1 VNLPRIVF
9 SSWTRWAERM
19 TVDGIDAP
27 GVYLLAHF
35 KKPPLGNADP
45 QIQEIIYIGETC
57 NQSLKKRW
65 RQFHRSAF
73 EGKEGHSGGKTY
85 RKIFAGKDG
94 ENLFVAA
101 FPVDEL
107 SDKLRPVFIRY
118 VERKVVLDYAL
129 KWGAAPK
136 CNKR

>member
-1 VNLPRIVF
+1 VDLPKVVF
-9 SSWTRWAERM
+9 SRWTRWADRM

-45 QIQEIIYIGETC
+45 QTREVIYIGETC
-57 NQSLKKRW
+57 DQSLKKRW
-65 RQFHRSAF
+65 RQFHRCAF

-85 RKIFAGKDG
+85 WKIFADKGG

-101 FPVDEL
+101 FPVEEL
-107 SDKLRPVFIRY
+107 SDEFRPLFIRY
-118 VERKVVLDYAL
+118 VERKAILDYAL
-129 KWGAAPK
+129 KWGAVPK